1 MSFDQEASNIVSS
14 SVVLYFAGERRE
26 MFAILAG
33 SAGLALLSSWLLVAT
48 RDGFAKALMV
58 TVLVSAFLLSATA
71 VSLLARDAKL
81 RTALASAVRSDGG
94 GAGLAAERARVV
106 EVISKYRY
114 YRYSAVLIGV
124 AALTALAVTRRGWV
138 HGVAAGLL
146 LLVVAQVIIDHY
158 SERRARRYSDRL
170 SGAASVSTVE

>member
-1 MSFDQEASNIVSS
+1 VP
-14 SVVLYFAGERRE
+14 YFAGERRE

-33 SAGLALLSSWLLVAT
+33 SAGLALLSSWLFVAA

-58 TVLVSAFLLSATA
+58 TVLVAAFLLSATA
-71 VSLLARDAKL
+71 ISLLARDAKL
-81 RTALASAVRSDGG
+81 RTVLASMVDSDGG
-94 GAGLAAERARVV
+94 GAGLSAERARVG

-124 AALTALAVTRRGWV
+124 AALTALAVSRRGWV

-146 LLVVAQVIIDHY
+146 LLVVAQVVIDHY

-170 SGAASVSTVE
+170 SGAASVSVVEQSR